1 MQESLRMSPQR
12 QEVCSTKKLCMLV
25 LIMVSLNVDAVSPPW
40 TRTLVTSL
48 NWSLPFLQDLN
59 YPIKTWIMLLSKSV
73 HKCSMNTSLQL
84 LHNLLLARQECEY
97 THRKWLTAKW
107 WVTCWNQHR
116 NAPGSLRWHFQWCR
130 SAGRAVDSRALLG
143 WDPSSLFLEG
153 RFEGG
158 LNRVFS
164 ASQVE
169 GHIEIVYTN
178 GCRRDKWVTK
188 VDVAV
193 LTLIAALFLSSCSTV
208 LLNS

>member
-25 LIMVSLNVDAVSPPW
+25 LIMVNLNVDAVSPPW
-40 TRTLVTSL
+40 TQMLVTSL

-107 WVTCWNQHR
+107 WWCAGTSTEMPLAPYAGISSGADQQGELWTAEPCW
-116 NAPGSLRWHFQWCR
+116 AGTPALCFWKAGLKEDLTGSSVLPRWKDTLR
-130 SAGRAVDSRALLG
+130 
-143 WDPSSLFLEG
+143 
-153 RFEGG
+153 
-158 LNRVFS
+158 
-164 ASQVE
+164 
-169 GHIEIVYTN
+169 
-178 GCRRDKWVTK
+178 
-188 VDVAV
+188 
-193 LTLIAALFLSSCSTV
+193 
-208 LLNS
+208 